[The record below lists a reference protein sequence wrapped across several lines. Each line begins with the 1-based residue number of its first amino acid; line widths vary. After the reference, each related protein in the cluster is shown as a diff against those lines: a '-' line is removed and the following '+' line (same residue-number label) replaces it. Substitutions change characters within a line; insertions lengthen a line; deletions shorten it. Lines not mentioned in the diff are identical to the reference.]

1 MNTLHILLQVQ
12 GQQAQ
17 SFPMTILMFAL
28 IIVVFYFFM
37 IRPQAKRQ
45 KELKAFQDS
54 LKKGDRVIIAGGVYG
69 KISEIKEEYAVVEVD
84 DNVRVKVIKSTI
96 IRDASD
102 IQAQR

>member
-1 MNTLHILLQVQ
+1 MNALSILLQ
-12 GQQAQ
+12 AQ
-17 SFPMTILMFAL
+17 PGASMGSTLLMFAA

-45 KELKAFQDS
+45 KELKAFQES

-84 DNVRVKVIKSTI
+84 DNVRIKVIKSTI
-96 IRDASD
+96 IRDAAD
-102 IQAQR
+102 IQTAR